1 MDIIALKQ
9 MSFEEVRQLYLS
21 FLHQQNISKNT
32 IQTAYSDSFY
42 LWRKGNHDLFWKAV
56 EARDEDAKNLL
67 LETLKR
73 NSSADPQKVI
83 NGYLSHIR
91 RFQQFLKW
99 DELGKNEGRPVLT
112 VHSVSTE
119 STASTPPNSLN
130 FRVAQNKRVLKS
142 AVKDIPEPSEAQVEF
157 YLSRWNELENY
168 RLQEQALNKL
178 FFELCPENTDIEDIL
193 LKVST
198 LNDFYSTNIF
208 SVYPVARHIQ
218 SLNIDARLK
227 SGDISLV
234 NDIKQISIGGKIK
247 NFYSFAS
254 KYCSHHNPKDFP
266 IYDSYVDAVL
276 RYYRDKDNFASFKND
291 DLKDYI
297 HFKGALNNFRKFYGL
312 EKYDLKQLDVYLW
325 QLGKDY
331 FPKKY

>member
-112 VHSVSTE
+112 VPSVSTE
-119 STASTPPNSLN
+119 STASTPPN
-130 FRVAQNKRVLKS
+130 
-142 AVKDIPEPSEAQVEF
+142 
-157 YLSRWNELENY
+157 
-168 RLQEQALNKL
+168 
-178 FFELCPENTDIEDIL
+178 
-193 LKVST
+193 
-198 LNDFYSTNIF
+198 
-208 SVYPVARHIQ
+208 
-218 SLNIDARLK
+218 
-227 SGDISLV
+227 
-234 NDIKQISIGGKIK
+234 
-247 NFYSFAS
+247 
-254 KYCSHHNPKDFP
+254 
-266 IYDSYVDAVL
+266 L
-276 RYYRDKDNFASFKND
+276 R
-291 DLKDYI
+291 
-297 HFKGALNNFRKFYGL
+297 
-312 EKYDLKQLDVYLW
+312 
-325 QLGKDY
+325 
-331 FPKKY
+331 